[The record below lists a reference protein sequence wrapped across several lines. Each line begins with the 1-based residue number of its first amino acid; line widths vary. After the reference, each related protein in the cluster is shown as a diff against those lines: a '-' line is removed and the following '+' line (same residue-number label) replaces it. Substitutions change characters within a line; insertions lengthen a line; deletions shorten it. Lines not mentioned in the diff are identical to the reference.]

1 MQCGAFRG
9 HGSFFVT
16 ARLRFGEYDMWYS
29 CTQTFTL
36 LTLCMWGECAL
47 VFLFLS
53 SKWELVH
60 FLNHL
65 LSLSLSLLSASVL
78 SHVRSAHNT
87 LPWYLALQET
97 LLQSIG
103 GVTVYHYCPGAIM
116 TQIEGFA
123 VKDRDGAAGTRRVV
137 DMGPWGESWT
147 EMGIHVLMEPH
158 VCMFM
163 RNHIEHGT
171 RQTRGEFKRG
181 LRKSYSMC
189 WYLPDCLRGGKL

>member
-65 LSLSLSLLSASVL
+65 LSLSALCISPEPCHVGPQHSAVVFSSTGNFITEYWWCNCIPLLPRGYNDPDWRVCSKRQRWSC
-78 SHVRSAHNT
+78 RN
-87 LPWYLALQET
+87 QE
-97 LLQSIG
+97 S
-103 GVTVYHYCPGAIM
+103 
-116 TQIEGFA
+116 
-123 VKDRDGAAGTRRVV
+123 
-137 DMGPWGESWT
+137 
-147 EMGIHVLMEPH
+147 
-158 VCMFM
+158 
-163 RNHIEHGT
+163 
-171 RQTRGEFKRG
+171 
-181 LRKSYSMC
+181 C
-189 WYLPDCLRGGKL
+189 WYGTLRRKLHWDGNSCFNGATCVYVYAESHRTWHQADTGRV